1 METKDRSIIGVITGR
16 AEKQEK
22 AMKNSIAAAVIAASL
37 WAGTAQAQITV
48 GFVTSQSGP
57 GSSIGVLYDRG
68 MKAAVEYASSVG
80 TEKIKFIQLDDGS
93 DPSAATRNAR
103 KLVEENKV
111 DLLIGT
117 ATAPSSIAMVAVAN
131 ELKVP
136 MISISPITVPATESG
151 DRWAIAMPQP
161 PSLMVKVVVD
171 RMKRDGI
178 KNFAYIG
185 FSDAWGDLVYNG
197 AQKPAEADGLK
208 ILTNERYARTDT
220 SVTGQVLKMLATK
233 PDAVLLGGSATQ
245 GALPPLALAERGYKG
260 PLYGT
265 PALLNTDFIRVG
277 GKAVEGVQVSAGPVI
292 VAEQLPDTHFSKKI
306 SMEFR
311 GAYQKANGMPTS
323 DGFSA
328 YSFDAWLVFL
338 DAAKRAMATAKPG
351 TPEFRVALKNAM
363 FTTKDLVGTHAIYNF
378 KPGESY
384 GVDDRS
390 LVLVR
395 LVNGQWKYEP

>member
-1 METKDRSIIGVITGR
+1 
-16 AEKQEK
+16 
-22 AMKNSIAAAVIAASL
+22 MKNSIAAAVVAASL
-37 WAGTAQAQITV
+37 GFATAAQAEITV
-48 GFVTSQSGP
+48 GFITSQSGP

-68 MKAAVEYASSVG
+68 MKAALEYASSVG
-80 TEKIKFIQLDDGS
+80 AEKIKLIQLDDGS
-93 DPSAATRNAR
+93 DPSTSTRNAR

-117 ATAPSSIAMVAVAN
+117 STAASTSAMVPIAN

-136 MISISPITVPATESG
+136 MIAISPISVAANEAG
-151 DRWAIAMPQP
+151 DRWAIVMPQP
-161 PSLMVKVVVD
+161 PTLMVKVVVD
-171 RMKRDGI
+171 RMKRDGV
-178 KNFAYIG
+178 KQFAYIG

-220 SVTGQVLKMLATK
+220 SVTGQVLKMMAAK
-233 PDAVLLGGSATQ
+233 PDAVLLGGAATQ

-306 SMEFR
+306 SMDFR
-311 GAYQKANGMPTS
+311 AAYQKANGQPTS

-338 DAAKRAMATAKPG
+338 DAAKQAMATGAKPG
-351 TPEFRVALKNAM
+351 TPEFRVALKNAI
-363 FTTKDLVGTHAIYNF
+363 FSTKDLVGTHAIYNY
-378 KPGESY
+378 KPSDSY
-384 GVDDRS
+384 GVDERS
-390 LVLVR
+390 LVMVR
-395 LVNGQWKYEP
+395 LVNGQWKFEP

>member
-1 METKDRSIIGVITGR
+1 
-16 AEKQEK
+16 
-22 AMKNSIAAAVIAASL
+22 MKNILRIVATTAGMSL
-37 WAGTAQAQITV
+37 LAGPAHAEITV
-48 GFVTSQSGP
+48 GFVTSLSGP

-68 MKAAVEYASSVG
+68 MKAALEYVGSVSG
-80 TEKIKFIQLDDGS
+80 EKIRLIQLDDGS

-151 DRWAIAMPQP
+151 ERWGIAVPQP

-171 RMKRDGI
+171 RMQRDGI
-178 KNFAYIG
+178 KKIAYIG

-197 AQKPAEADGLK
+197 AQKPAEADGIK

-220 SVTGQVLKMLATK
+220 SVTGQVLKMIATH

-265 PALLNTDFIRVG
+265 PALLNADFVRVG
-277 GKAVEGVQVSAGPVI
+277 GKAVEGVLVSAGPVI

-306 SMEFR
+306 SMAFR
-311 GAYQKANGMPTS
+311 DAHQKANGAAPT

-328 YSFDAWLVFL
+328 YSFDAWLIFM
-338 DAAKRAMATAKPG
+338 DAAKRALATAKPG
-351 TPEFRVALKNAM
+351 TPEFHTALRDAI
-363 FTTKDLVGTHAIYNF
+363 FSTKELVGTHAIYNF

-384 GVDDRS
+384 GVDERG

-395 LVNGQWKYEP
+395 LANGQWTYQP

>member
-1 METKDRSIIGVITGR
+1 
-16 AEKQEK
+16 
-22 AMKNSIAAAVIAASL
+22 MKNSIVAAVVAASL
-37 WAGTAQAQITV
+37 GFATAAQAEITV
-48 GFVTSQSGP
+48 GFITSQSGP

-68 MKAAVEYASSVG
+68 MKAAVEYASSIG
-80 TEKIKFIQLDDGS
+80 AEKIKLIQLDDGS

-117 ATAPSSIAMVAVAN
+117 STAASTRAMVPIAN

-136 MISISPITVPATESG
+136 MIAISPISVAANDAG
-151 DRWAIAMPQP
+151 DRWAIVMPQP
-161 PSLMVKVVVD
+161 PTLMVKVVVD
-171 RMKRDGI
+171 RMKRDGV
-178 KNFAYIG
+178 KQFAYIG

-220 SVTGQVLKMLATK
+220 SVTGQVLKMMATK
-233 PDAVLLGGSATQ
+233 PDAVLLGGAATQ

-277 GKAVEGVQVSAGPVI
+277 GKSVEGVQVSAGPVI
-292 VAEQLPDTHFSKKI
+292 VAEQLPDSHFSKKI
-306 SMEFR
+306 SMDFR
-311 GAYQKANGMPTS
+311 AAYQKANGMPTS

-338 DAAKRAMATAKPG
+338 DAAKRAMATGAMPG
-351 TPEFRVALKNAM
+351 TPEFRVALKNAI
-363 FTTKDLVGTHAIYNF
+363 FSTKDLVGSHAIYNY
-378 KPGESY
+378 KPSDSY
-384 GVDDRS
+384 GVDERA
-390 LVLVR
+390 LVMVR

>member
-1 METKDRSIIGVITGR
+1 
-16 AEKQEK
+16 
-22 AMKNSIAAAVIAASL
+22 MKNSILAAVLVASL
-37 WAGTAQAQITV
+37 GVGSAAQAEITV
-48 GFVTSQSGP
+48 GFITSQSGP

-68 MKAAVEYASSVG
+68 MKAAVEYASSIG
-80 TEKIKFIQLDDGS
+80 AEKIKLIQLDDGS

-117 ATAPSSIAMVAVAN
+117 STAASTSAMVPIAN

-136 MISISPITVPATESG
+136 MIAISPISVAANDAG
-151 DRWAIAMPQP
+151 DRWAIVMPQP
-161 PSLMVKVVVD
+161 PTLMVKVVVD
-171 RMKRDGI
+171 RMKRDGV
-178 KNFAYIG
+178 KQFAYIG

-220 SVTGQVLKMLATK
+220 SVTGQVLKMMATK
-233 PDAVLLGGSATQ
+233 PDAVLLGGAATQ
-245 GALPPLALAERGYKG
+245 GALPPLALTERGYKG

-277 GKAVEGVQVSAGPVI
+277 GKSVEGVQVSAGPVI
-292 VAEQLPDTHFSKKI
+292 VAEQLPDSHFSKKI
-306 SMEFR
+306 SMDFR
-311 GAYQKANGMPTS
+311 AAYQKANGTPTS

-338 DAAKRAMATAKPG
+338 DAAKRAMATGAKPG
-351 TPEFRVALKNAM
+351 TPEFRVALKNAI
-363 FTTKDLVGTHAIYNF
+363 FSTKDLVGTHAIYNY
-378 KPGESY
+378 KPSDSY
-384 GVDDRS
+384 GVDERA
-390 LVLVR
+390 LVMVR

>member
-1 METKDRSIIGVITGR
+1 
-16 AEKQEK
+16 
-22 AMKNSIAAAVIAASL
+22 MKNSIAAAVVAASL
-37 WAGTAQAQITV
+37 GFATAAQAEITV
-48 GFVTSQSGP
+48 GFITSQSGP

-68 MKAAVEYASSVG
+68 MKAAIEYASTVG
-80 TEKIKFIQLDDGS
+80 AEKIKLIQLDDGS

-117 ATAPSSIAMVAVAN
+117 STAASTSAMVPIAN

-136 MISISPITVPATESG
+136 MIAISPISVAANEAG
-151 DRWAIAMPQP
+151 DRWAIVMPQP
-161 PSLMVKVVVD
+161 PTLMVKVVVD
-171 RMKRDGI
+171 RMKRDGV
-178 KNFAYIG
+178 KQFAYIG

-220 SVTGQVLKMLATK
+220 SVTGQVLKMMAAK
-233 PDAVLLGGSATQ
+233 PDAVLLGGAATQ

-277 GKAVEGVQVSAGPVI
+277 GKSVEGVLVSAGPVI

-306 SMEFR
+306 SMTFR
-311 GAYQKANGMPTS
+311 EDYQKANGAPPS

-328 YSFDAWLVFL
+328 YSFDSWLIFL
-338 DAAKRAMATAKPG
+338 DAAKRAMAKAKPG
-351 TPEFRVALKNAM
+351 TPEFRTALRDAI
-363 FTTKDLVGTHAIYNF
+363 FTTKDVVGTHAIYNF

>member
-1 METKDRSIIGVITGR
+1 
-16 AEKQEK
+16 
-22 AMKNSIAAAVIAASL
+22 MKNSIVAAVVAASL
-37 WAGTAQAQITV
+37 GMATAAQAEITV
-48 GFVTSQSGP
+48 GFITSQSGP

-68 MKAAVEYASSVG
+68 MKAAVEYASSIG
-80 TEKIKFIQLDDGS
+80 AEKIKLIQLDDGS

-117 ATAPSSIAMVAVAN
+117 STAASTSAMVPIAN

-136 MISISPITVPATESG
+136 MIAISPISVAANDAG
-151 DRWAIAMPQP
+151 DRWAIVMPQP
-161 PSLMVKVVVD
+161 PTLMVKVVVD
-171 RMKRDGI
+171 RMKRDGV
-178 KNFAYIG
+178 KQFAYIG

-220 SVTGQVLKMLATK
+220 SVTGQVLKMMATK
-233 PDAVLLGGSATQ
+233 PDAVLLGGAATQ

-277 GKAVEGVQVSAGPVI
+277 GKSVEGVQVSAGPVI
-292 VAEQLPDTHFSKKI
+292 VAEQLPDSHFSKKI
-306 SMEFR
+306 SMDFR
-311 GAYQKANGMPTS
+311 AAYQKANGMPTS

-338 DAAKRAMATAKPG
+338 DAAKRAMATGRQARHAGVPRRAQERDLQHQG
-351 TPEFRVALKNAM
+351 PRGHARHLQLQAHRQLRRRRARAGDGAAGQRPVEVRALSRW
-363 FTTKDLVGTHAIYNF
+363 
-378 KPGESY
+378 P
-384 GVDDRS
+384 
-390 LVLVR
+390 
-395 LVNGQWKYEP
+395 

>member
-1 METKDRSIIGVITGR
+1 MGNILRV
-16 AEKQEK
+16 
-22 AMKNSIAAAVIAASL
+22 AATIASL
-37 WAGTAQAQITV
+37 CLAAGPAHAEITV
-48 GFVTSQSGP
+48 GFVTSLSGP

-68 MKAAVEYASSVG
+68 MKAALEYANSVSG
-80 TEKIKFIQLDDGS
+80 EKIKLIQLDDGS

-151 DRWAIAMPQP
+151 ERWGIAVPQP

-171 RMKRDGI
+171 RMQRDGI
-178 KNFAYIG
+178 KKVAYIG

-197 AQKPAEADGLK
+197 AQKPAEADGIK

-220 SVTGQVLKMLATK
+220 SVTGQVLKMIAAH

-265 PALLNTDFIRVG
+265 PALLNADFVRVG
-277 GKAVEGVQVSAGPVI
+277 GKAVEGVLVSAGPVI
-292 VAEQLPDTHFSKKI
+292 VTEQLPDTHFSKKI
-306 SMEFR
+306 SLAFR
-311 GAYQKANGMPTS
+311 DAHQKANGAAPT

-328 YSFDAWLVFL
+328 YSFDAWLIFM
-338 DAAKRAMATAKPG
+338 DAAARAMAAAKPG
-351 TPEFRVALKNAM
+351 TPEFRAALRDAI
-363 FTTKDLVGTHAIYNF
+363 FTTKELVGTHAVYTF

-384 GVDDRS
+384 GVDERG

-395 LVNGQWKYEP
+395 LTNGQWKYEP

>member
-1 METKDRSIIGVITGR
+1 
-16 AEKQEK
+16 
-22 AMKNSIAAAVIAASL
+22 MKNSIVAAVVAASL
-37 WAGTAQAQITV
+37 GMATAAQAEITV
-48 GFVTSQSGP
+48 GFITSQSGP

-68 MKAAVEYASSVG
+68 MKAAVEYASSIG
-80 TEKIKFIQLDDGS
+80 AEKIKLIQLDDGS

-117 ATAPSSIAMVAVAN
+117 STAASTSAMVPIAN

-136 MISISPITVPATESG
+136 MIAISPISVAANDAG
-151 DRWAIAMPQP
+151 DRWAIVMPQP
-161 PSLMVKVVVD
+161 PTLMVKVVVD
-171 RMKRDGI
+171 RMKRDGV
-178 KNFAYIG
+178 KQFAYIG

-220 SVTGQVLKMLATK
+220 SVTGQVLKMMATK
-233 PDAVLLGGSATQ
+233 PDAVLLGGAATQ

-277 GKAVEGVQVSAGPVI
+277 GKSVEGVQVSAGPVI
-292 VAEQLPDTHFSKKI
+292 VAEQLPDSHFSKKI
-306 SMEFR
+306 SMDFR
-311 GAYQKANGMPTS
+311 AAYQKANGMPTS

-338 DAAKRAMATAKPG
+338 DAAKRAMATGAKPG
-351 TPEFRVALKNAM
+351 TPEFRVALKNAI
-363 FTTKDLVGTHAIYNF
+363 FSTKDLVGTHAIYNY
-378 KPGESY
+378 KPSDSY
-384 GVDDRS
+384 GVDERA
-390 LVLVR
+390 LVMVR

>member
-1 METKDRSIIGVITGR
+1 
-16 AEKQEK
+16 
-22 AMKNSIAAAVIAASL
+22 MKNSIAAAVVAASL
-37 WAGTAQAQITV
+37 GFATAAQAEITV
-48 GFVTSQSGP
+48 GFITSQSGP

-68 MKAAVEYASSVG
+68 MKAAVEYASAVG
-80 TEKIKFIQLDDGS
+80 AEKVKLIQLDDGS

-117 ATAPSSIAMVAVAN
+117 STAASTSAMVPIAN

-136 MISISPITVPATESG
+136 MIAISPISVAANDAG
-151 DRWAIAMPQP
+151 DRWAIVMPQP
-161 PSLMVKVVVD
+161 PTLMVKVVVD
-171 RMKRDGI
+171 RMKRDGV
-178 KNFAYIG
+178 KQFAYIG

-208 ILTNERYARTDT
+208 MLTNERYARTDT
-220 SVTGQVLKMLATK
+220 SVTGQVLKMMAAK
-233 PDAVLLGGSATQ
+233 PDAVLLGGAATQ

-277 GKAVEGVQVSAGPVI
+277 GKSVEGVQVSAGPVV

-306 SMEFR
+306 SMDFR
-311 GAYQKANGMPTS
+311 AAYQKANGGPTS
-323 DGFSA
+323 DAFSA

-338 DAAKRAMATAKPG
+338 DAAKRAMATGAKPG
-351 TPEFRVALKNAM
+351 TPEFRVALKNAI
-363 FTTKDLVGTHAIYNF
+363 FDTKDLVGTHAIYNY
-378 KPGESY
+378 KPSDSY
-384 GVDDRS
+384 GVDERS
-390 LVLVR
+390 LVMVR

>member
-1 METKDRSIIGVITGR
+1 M
-16 AEKQEK
+16 
-22 AMKNSIAAAVIAASL
+22 MKNSIAAAVVAASL
-37 WAGTAQAQITV
+37 GFATAAQAEITV
-48 GFVTSQSGP
+48 GFITSQSGP

-80 TEKIKFIQLDDGS
+80 AEKIKLIQLDDGS
-93 DPSAATRNAR
+93 DPSSATRNAR

-117 ATAPSSIAMVAVAN
+117 STAASTSAMVPIAN

-136 MISISPITVPATESG
+136 MIAISPISVAANDAG
-151 DRWAIAMPQP
+151 DRWAIVMPQP
-161 PSLMVKVVVD
+161 PTLMVKVVVD
-171 RMKRDGI
+171 RMKRDGV
-178 KNFAYIG
+178 KQFAYIG

-220 SVTGQVLKMLATK
+220 SVTGQVLKMMATK
-233 PDAVLLGGSATQ
+233 PDAVLLGGAATQ
-245 GALPPLALAERGYKG
+245 GALPPLALTERGYKG

-277 GKAVEGVQVSAGPVI
+277 GKSVEGVQVSAGPVI
-292 VAEQLPDTHFSKKI
+292 VAEQLPDSHFSKKI
-306 SMEFR
+306 SMDFR
-311 GAYQKANGMPTS
+311 AAYQKANGMPTS

-338 DAAKRAMATAKPG
+338 DAAKRAMATGAKPG
-351 TPEFRVALKNAM
+351 TPEFRVALKNAI
-363 FTTKDLVGTHAIYNF
+363 FSTKDLVGTHAIYNY
-378 KPGESY
+378 KPSDSY
-384 GVDDRS
+384 GVDERA
-390 LVLVR
+390 LVMVR

>member
-1 METKDRSIIGVITGR
+1 
-16 AEKQEK
+16 
-22 AMKNSIAAAVIAASL
+22 MKNSIAAAVVAASL
-37 WAGTAQAQITV
+37 GFATAAQAEITV
-48 GFVTSQSGP
+48 GFITSQSGP

-68 MKAAVEYASSVG
+68 MKAAVEYASSIG
-80 TEKIKFIQLDDGS
+80 AEKIKLIQLDDGS

-117 ATAPSSIAMVAVAN
+117 STAASTSAMVPIAN

-136 MISISPITVPATESG
+136 LIAISPISVAANDAG
-151 DRWAIAMPQP
+151 DRWAIVMPQP
-161 PSLMVKVVVD
+161 PTLMVKVVVD
-171 RMKRDGI
+171 RMKRDGV
-178 KNFAYIG
+178 KQFAYIG

-220 SVTGQVLKMLATK
+220 SVTGQVLKMMATK
-233 PDAVLLGGSATQ
+233 PDAVLLGGAATQ

-265 PALLNTDFIRVG
+265 PALLNADFIRVG
-277 GKAVEGVQVSAGPVI
+277 GKAVEGVQVSSGPVV

-306 SMEFR
+306 STDFR
-311 GAYQKANGMPTS
+311 AAYQKANNMPTS
-323 DGFSA
+323 DAFSA

-338 DAAKRAMATAKPG
+338 DAAKRAMATGAKPG
-351 TPEFRVALKNAM
+351 TPEFRVALKNAI
-363 FTTKDLVGTHAIYNF
+363 FSTKDLVGTHAIYNY
-378 KPGESY
+378 KPSDSY
-384 GVDDRS
+384 GVDERS
-390 LVLVR
+390 LVMVR
-395 LVNGQWKYEP
+395 LVNGQWKFEP

>member
-1 METKDRSIIGVITGR
+1 MR
-16 AEKQEK
+16 
-22 AMKNSIAAAVIAASL
+22 NSIAAALVVASL
-37 WAGTAQAQITV
+37 GAGTAHAEITV

-68 MKAAVEYASSVG
+68 MKAALEYASSVG
-80 TEKIKFIQLDDGS
+80 DEKVKFIQLDDGS

-103 KLVEENKV
+103 KLIEENKV

-136 MISISPITVPATESG
+136 MISISPITVPATDSG

-197 AQKPAEADGLK
+197 AQKPAEAGGMK

-220 SVTGQVLKMLATK
+220 SVTGQVLKIMATK

-245 GALPPLALAERGYKG
+245 GALPPLTLAERGYKG

-265 PALLNTDFIRVG
+265 PALLNADFIRVG

-306 SMEFR
+306 SMDFR
-311 GAYQKANGMPTS
+311 AAYQKVNGMPTT

-351 TPEFRVALKNAM
+351 TPEFRTALRNAI
-363 FTTKDLVGTHAIYNF
+363 FSTKDLVGTHAIYNF
-378 KPGESY
+378 KPGDSY

>member
-1 METKDRSIIGVITGR
+1 
-16 AEKQEK
+16 
-22 AMKNSIAAAVIAASL
+22 MKNSILAAGLAASL
-37 WAGTAQAQITV
+37 GIGSAAQAEITV
-48 GFVTSQSGP
+48 GFITSQSGP

-68 MKAAVEYASSVG
+68 MKAAVEYASSIG
-80 TEKIKFIQLDDGS
+80 AEKIKLIQLDDGS

-117 ATAPSSIAMVAVAN
+117 STAASTSAMVPIAN

-136 MISISPITVPATESG
+136 MIAISPISVAANDAG
-151 DRWAIAMPQP
+151 DRWAIVMPQP
-161 PSLMVKVVVD
+161 PTLMVKVVVD
-171 RMKRDGI
+171 RMKRDGV
-178 KNFAYIG
+178 KQFAYIG

-220 SVTGQVLKMLATK
+220 SVTGQVLKMMATK
-233 PDAVLLGGSATQ
+233 PDAVLLGGAATQ
-245 GALPPLALAERGYKG
+245 GALPPLALTERGYKG

-277 GKAVEGVQVSAGPVI
+277 GKSVEGVQVSAGPVI
-292 VAEQLPDTHFSKKI
+292 VAEQLPDSHFSKKI
-306 SMEFR
+306 SMDFR
-311 GAYQKANGMPTS
+311 AAYQKANGMPTS

-338 DAAKRAMATAKPG
+338 DAAKRAMATGAKPG
-351 TPEFRVALKNAM
+351 TPEFRAALKNAI
-363 FTTKDLVGTHAIYNF
+363 FSTKDLVGTHAIYNY
-378 KPGESY
+378 KPSDSY
-384 GVDDRS
+384 GVDERA
-390 LVLVR
+390 LVMVR

>member
-1 METKDRSIIGVITGR
+1 
-16 AEKQEK
+16 
-22 AMKNSIAAAVIAASL
+22 MKNSIVAAVVAASL
-37 WAGTAQAQITV
+37 GMATAAQAEITV
-48 GFVTSQSGP
+48 GFITSQSGP

-68 MKAAVEYASSVG
+68 MKAAVEYASSIG
-80 TEKIKFIQLDDGS
+80 AEKIKLIQLDDGS

-117 ATAPSSIAMVAVAN
+117 STAASTSAMVPIAN

-136 MISISPITVPATESG
+136 MIAISPISVAANDAG
-151 DRWAIAMPQP
+151 DRWAIVMPQP
-161 PSLMVKVVVD
+161 PTLMVKVVVD
-171 RMKRDGI
+171 RMKRDGV
-178 KNFAYIG
+178 KQFAYIG

-220 SVTGQVLKMLATK
+220 SVTGQVLKMMATK
-233 PDAVLLGGSATQ
+233 PDAVLLGGAATQ

-277 GKAVEGVQVSAGPVI
+277 GKSVEGVQVSAGPVI

-306 SMEFR
+306 SMDFR
-311 GAYQKANGMPTS
+311 AAYQKANGMPTS

-338 DAAKRAMATAKPG
+338 DAAKRAMATGAKPG
-351 TPEFRVALKNAM
+351 TPEFRVALKNAI
-363 FTTKDLVGTHAIYNF
+363 FSTKDLVGTHAIYNY
-378 KPGESY
+378 KPTDSY
-384 GVDDRS
+384 GVDERA
-390 LVLVR
+390 LVMVR
-395 LVNGQWKYEP
+395 LINGQWKYEP

>member
-1 METKDRSIIGVITGR
+1 
-16 AEKQEK
+16 
-22 AMKNSIAAAVIAASL
+22 MKSSIAAVVVAASL
-37 WAGTAQAQITV
+37 GLAGAAQAQITV

-68 MKAAVEYASSVG
+68 MKAAAAYAMSVG
-80 TEKIKFIQLDDGS
+80 TEKIKLIQLDDGS
-93 DPSAATRNAR
+93 DPSTATRNAR
-103 KLVEENKV
+103 KLVEENHV

-136 MISISPITVPATESG
+136 MISISPITVPATDSG

-178 KNFAYIG
+178 KKFAYIG

-220 SVTGQVLKMLATK
+220 SVTGQVLKMLATH

-265 PALLNTDFIRVG
+265 PALLNADFIRVG
-277 GKAVEGVQVSAGPVI
+277 GKAVDGVLVSAGPVI
-292 VAEQLPDTHFSKKI
+292 VAEQLPDSHFSKKI
-306 SMEFR
+306 SMAFR
-311 GAYQKANGMPTS
+311 EAYQKANGMPTT

-338 DAAKRAMATAKPG
+338 DSAKRALATAKPG
-351 TPEFRVALKNAM
+351 TPEFRTALKNAM
-363 FTTKDLVGTHAIYNF
+363 FSTKDLVGTHAIYNF
-378 KPGESY
+378 KPGDSY
-384 GVDDRS
+384 GVDERS

-395 LVNGQWKYEP
+395 LDNGQWKYQP

>member
-1 METKDRSIIGVITGR
+1 MRKF
-16 AEKQEK
+16 
-22 AMKNSIAAAVIAASL
+22 IAAALAVGSFGIGA
-37 WAGTAQAQITV
+37 AQAEITV

-68 MKAAVEYASSVG
+68 MKAAVEYASSIG
-80 TEKIKFIQLDDGS
+80 EEKIKFIQLDDGS

-103 KLVEENKV
+103 KLIEENKV

-117 ATAPSSIAMVAVAN
+117 ATAPSTIAMVAVAN

-136 MISISPITVPATESG
+136 MIAISPITVPATDSG

-197 AQKPAEADGLK
+197 AQKPAEANGMK
-208 ILTNERYARTDT
+208 VLTNERYARTDN
-220 SVTGQVLKMLATK
+220 SVTGQVLKIMATK

-245 GALPPLALAERGYKG
+245 GALPPLTLAERGYKG

-265 PALLNTDFIRVG
+265 PALLNADFIRVG
-277 GKAVEGVQVSAGPVI
+277 GKAVEGVLVSAGPVI

-306 SMEFR
+306 SMAFR
-311 GAYQKANGMPTS
+311 AAYQKANGMPTT

-338 DAAKRAMATAKPG
+338 DAAKRATATAKPG
-351 TPEFRVALKNAM
+351 TPEFRTALKNAI

-378 KPGESY
+378 RPGESY
-384 GVDDRS
+384 GVDERS

-395 LVNGQWKYEP
+395 LVGGKWKYEP

>member
-1 METKDRSIIGVITGR
+1 
-16 AEKQEK
+16 
-22 AMKNSIAAAVIAASL
+22 MKNSIAAGLVAASL
-37 WAGTAQAQITV
+37 GFATAAQAEITV
-48 GFVTSQSGP
+48 GFITSQSGP

-68 MKAAVEYASSVG
+68 MKAAVEYASSIG
-80 TEKIKFIQLDDGS
+80 AEKIKLIQLDDGS

-117 ATAPSSIAMVAVAN
+117 STAASTSAMVPIAN

-136 MISISPITVPATESG
+136 MIAISPISVAANEAG
-151 DRWAIAMPQP
+151 DRWAIVMPQP
-161 PSLMVKVVVD
+161 PTLMVKVVVD
-171 RMKRDGI
+171 RMKRDGV
-178 KNFAYIG
+178 KQFAYIG

-220 SVTGQVLKMLATK
+220 SVTGQVLKMMATK
-233 PDAVLLGGSATQ
+233 PDAVLLGGAATQ

-277 GKAVEGVQVSAGPVI
+277 GKSVEGVQVSAGPVI

-306 SMEFR
+306 SMDFR
-311 GAYQKANGMPTS
+311 AAYQKANNTPTS

-338 DAAKRAMATAKPG
+338 DAAKRAMAAGAKPG
-351 TPEFRVALKNAM
+351 TPEFRVALKNAI
-363 FTTKDLVGTHAIYNF
+363 FNTKDLVGTHAIYNY
-378 KPGESY
+378 KPSDSY
-384 GVDDRS
+384 GVDERA
-390 LVLVR
+390 LVMVR

>member
-1 METKDRSIIGVITGR
+1 
-16 AEKQEK
+16 
-22 AMKNSIAAAVIAASL
+22 MKNSILAAVLAASL
-37 WAGTAQAQITV
+37 GFATAAQAEITV
-48 GFVTSQSGP
+48 GFITSQSGP

-68 MKAAVEYASSVG
+68 MKAAVEYASHVG
-80 TEKIKFIQLDDGS
+80 AEKIKLIQLDDGS

-117 ATAPSSIAMVAVAN
+117 STAASTSAMVPIAN

-136 MISISPITVPATESG
+136 MIAISPISVAANDAG
-151 DRWAIAMPQP
+151 DRWAIVMPQP
-161 PSLMVKVVVD
+161 PTLMVKVVVD
-171 RMKRDGI
+171 RMKRDGV
-178 KNFAYIG
+178 KQFAYIG

-220 SVTGQVLKMLATK
+220 SVTGQVLKMMATK
-233 PDAVLLGGSATQ
+233 PDAVLLGGAATQ
-245 GALPPLALAERGYKG
+245 GALPPLALTERGYKG

-265 PALLNTDFIRVG
+265 PALLNADFIRVG
-277 GKAVEGVQVSAGPVI
+277 GKSVEGVQVSAGPVI
-292 VAEQLPDTHFSKKI
+292 VAEQLPDSHFSKKI
-306 SMEFR
+306 SMDFR
-311 GAYQKANGMPTS
+311 AAYQKANGVPTS

-338 DAAKRAMATAKPG
+338 DAAKRAMATGAKPG
-351 TPEFRVALKNAM
+351 TPEFRVALKNAI
-363 FTTKDLVGTHAIYNF
+363 FSTKDLVGTHAIYNY
-378 KPGESY
+378 KPTDSY
-384 GVDDRS
+384 GVDERA
-390 LVLVR
+390 LVMVR

>member
-1 METKDRSIIGVITGR
+1 
-16 AEKQEK
+16 
-22 AMKNSIAAAVIAASL
+22 MKNSILAAGLAASL
-37 WAGTAQAQITV
+37 GFATAAQAEITV
-48 GFVTSQSGP
+48 GFITSQSGP

-68 MKAAVEYASSVG
+68 MKAAVEFASSVG
-80 TEKIKFIQLDDGS
+80 AEKIKLIQLDDGS

-117 ATAPSSIAMVAVAN
+117 STAASTSAMVPIAN

-136 MISISPITVPATESG
+136 MIAISPISVAANDAG
-151 DRWAIAMPQP
+151 DRWAIVMPQP
-161 PSLMVKVVVD
+161 PTLMVKVVVD
-171 RMKRDGI
+171 RMKRDGV
-178 KNFAYIG
+178 KQFAYIG

-220 SVTGQVLKMLATK
+220 SVTGQVLKMMATK
-233 PDAVLLGGSATQ
+233 PDAVLLGGAATQ
-245 GALPPLALAERGYKG
+245 GALPPLALTERGYKG

-277 GKAVEGVQVSAGPVI
+277 GKSVEGVQVSAGPVI
-292 VAEQLPDTHFSKKI
+292 VAEQLPDSHFSKKI
-306 SMEFR
+306 SMDFR
-311 GAYQKANGMPTS
+311 AAYQKANGMPTS

-338 DAAKRAMATAKPG
+338 DAAKRAMATGAKPG
-351 TPEFRVALKNAM
+351 TPEFRVALKNAI
-363 FTTKDLVGTHAIYNF
+363 FSTKDLVGTHAIYNY
-378 KPGESY
+378 KPSDSY
-384 GVDDRS
+384 GVDERS
-390 LVLVR
+390 LVMVR

>member
-1 METKDRSIIGVITGR
+1 
-16 AEKQEK
+16 
-22 AMKNSIAAAVIAASL
+22 MKHSIAAAIVAASL
-37 WAGTAQAQITV
+37 AAGTAQAQVTV

-68 MKAAVEYASSVG
+68 MKAAVEYANSIG
-80 TEKIKFIQLDDGS
+80 AEKIKLIQLDDGS

-136 MISISPITVPATESG
+136 MISISPITVPATDTG

-245 GALPPLALAERGYKG
+245 GALPPLALVERGYKG

-277 GKAVEGVQVSAGPVI
+277 GKAVEGVKVSAGPVI
-292 VAEQLPDTHFSKKI
+292 VAEQLPDSHFSKRI
-306 SMEFR
+306 SMDFR
-311 GAYQKANGMPTS
+311 AAYQKANGMATT

-338 DAAKRAMATAKPG
+338 DAAKRAIATAKPG

-363 FTTKDLVGTHAIYNF
+363 FSTKDLVGTHAVYTF

-384 GVDDRS
+384 GVDERS

>member
-1 METKDRSIIGVITGR
+1 
-16 AEKQEK
+16 
-22 AMKNSIAAAVIAASL
+22 MKNSILAAVLAASL
-37 WAGTAQAQITV
+37 GFATAAQAEITV
-48 GFVTSQSGP
+48 GFITSQSGP

-68 MKAAVEYASSVG
+68 MKAAVEFASSIG
-80 TEKIKFIQLDDGS
+80 AEKIKLIQLDDGS

-117 ATAPSSIAMVAVAN
+117 STAASTSAMVPIAN

-136 MISISPITVPATESG
+136 MIAISPISVAANDAG
-151 DRWAIAMPQP
+151 DRWAIVMPQP
-161 PSLMVKVVVD
+161 PTLMVKVVVD
-171 RMKRDGI
+171 RMKRDGV
-178 KNFAYIG
+178 KQFAYIG

-220 SVTGQVLKMLATK
+220 SVTGQVLKMMAAK
-233 PDAVLLGGSATQ
+233 PDAVLLGGAATQ

-277 GKAVEGVQVSAGPVI
+277 GKSVEGVQVSAGPVI
-292 VAEQLPDTHFSKKI
+292 VAEQLPDSHFSKKI
-306 SMEFR
+306 SMDFR
-311 GAYQKANGMPTS
+311 AAYQKANGMPTS

-338 DAAKRAMATAKPG
+338 DAAKRAMATGAKPG
-351 TPEFRVALKNAM
+351 TPEFRVALKNAI
-363 FTTKDLVGTHAIYNF
+363 FSTKDLVGTHAIYNY
-378 KPGESY
+378 KPSDSY
-384 GVDDRS
+384 GVDDRA
-390 LVLVR
+390 LVMVR

>member
-1 METKDRSIIGVITGR
+1 
-16 AEKQEK
+16 
-22 AMKNSIAAAVIAASL
+22 MKNSIVAAVVAASL
-37 WAGTAQAQITV
+37 GMATAAQAEITV
-48 GFVTSQSGP
+48 GFITSQSGP

-68 MKAAVEYASSVG
+68 MKAAVEYASSIG
-80 TEKIKFIQLDDGS
+80 AEKIKLIQLDDGS

-117 ATAPSSIAMVAVAN
+117 STAASTSAMVPIAN

-136 MISISPITVPATESG
+136 MIAISPISVAANDAG
-151 DRWAIAMPQP
+151 DRWAIVMPQP
-161 PSLMVKVVVD
+161 PTLMVKVVVD
-171 RMKRDGI
+171 RMKRDGV
-178 KNFAYIG
+178 KQFAYIG

-220 SVTGQVLKMLATK
+220 SVTGQVLKMMATK
-233 PDAVLLGGSATQ
+233 PDAVLLGGAATQ

-277 GKAVEGVQVSAGPVI
+277 GKSVEGVQVSAGPVI
-292 VAEQLPDTHFSKKI
+292 VAEQLPDSHFSKKI
-306 SMEFR
+306 SMDFR
-311 GAYQKANGMPTS
+311 AAYQKANGMPTS

-338 DAAKRAMATAKPG
+338 DAAKRAMATGAKPG
-351 TPEFRVALKNAM
+351 TPEFRVALKNAI
-363 FTTKDLVGTHAIYNF
+363 FSTKDLVGTHAIYNY
-378 KPGESY
+378 KPTDSY
-384 GVDDRS
+384 GVDERA
-390 LVLVR
+390 LVMVR

>member
-1 METKDRSIIGVITGR
+1 
-16 AEKQEK
+16 
-22 AMKNSIAAAVIAASL
+22 MKNSIVAAVVAASL
-37 WAGTAQAQITV
+37 GMATAAQAEITV
-48 GFVTSQSGP
+48 GFITSQSGP

-68 MKAAVEYASSVG
+68 MKAAVEYASSIG
-80 TEKIKFIQLDDGS
+80 AEKIKLIQLDDGS

-117 ATAPSSIAMVAVAN
+117 STAASTSAMVPIAN

-136 MISISPITVPATESG
+136 MIAISPISVAANDAG
-151 DRWAIAMPQP
+151 DRWAIVMPQP
-161 PSLMVKVVVD
+161 PTLMVKVVVD
-171 RMKRDGI
+171 RMKRDGV
-178 KNFAYIG
+178 KQFAYIG

-220 SVTGQVLKMLATK
+220 SVTGQVLKMMATK
-233 PDAVLLGGSATQ
+233 PDAVLLGGAATQ

-277 GKAVEGVQVSAGPVI
+277 GKSVEGVQVSAGPVI
-292 VAEQLPDTHFSKKI
+292 VAEQLPDSHFSKKI
-306 SMEFR
+306 SMDFR
-311 GAYQKANGMPTS
+311 AAYQKANGMPTS

-338 DAAKRAMATAKPG
+338 DAAKRAMATGAKPG
-351 TPEFRVALKNAM
+351 TPEFRAALKNAI
-363 FTTKDLVGTHAIYNF
+363 FSTKDLVGTHAIYNY
-378 KPGESY
+378 KPTDSY
-384 GVDDRS
+384 GVDERA
-390 LVLVR
+390 LVMVR